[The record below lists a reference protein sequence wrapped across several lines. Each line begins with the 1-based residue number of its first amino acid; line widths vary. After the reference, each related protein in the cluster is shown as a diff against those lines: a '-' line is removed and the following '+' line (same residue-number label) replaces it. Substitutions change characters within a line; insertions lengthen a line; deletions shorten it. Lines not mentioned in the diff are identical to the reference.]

1 MRRWEIGLWGEYKSY
16 EIETGQGGKCD
27 SVIAWECHGWRWGC
41 GEAKGEEGGGKGG
54 WGGVYSGGWGGDSD
68 ADFHSSNPEATK
80 GKQGEDDAKVEDGE
94 KSNLRV
100 VRVRIEVPSD

>member
-1 MRRWEIGLWGEYKSY
+1 M
-16 EIETGQGGKCD
+16 
-27 SVIAWECHGWRWGC
+27 
-41 GEAKGEEGGGKGG
+41 GGGGVVVRRKERKEEARGW